1 MQSSVVVSQ
10 NSSSP
15 QVKPEYLGFQT
26 IINQV
31 IYPIAIIKFTG
42 KDAYCWDWMRGGPG
56 YCALSVDFATGHVE
70 NFGKYKESHVSYHE
84 SGIHQSRLTGE
95 VKKKLYLARR
105 SITPVA
111 QIQGWVSV
119 TSIPV
124 PLSEPLPHIMKIPGW
139 KNAAKKITLNSCDF
153 GRQDIYLRVYLCRKE
168 DVPILARRFSLGTW
182 VLGSGNIRFV
192 VAADPRM

>member
-31 IYPIAIIKFTG
+31 IYPIAIIKFTS

-56 YCALSVDFATGHVE
+56 YLALSVDFATGHVE

-95 VKKKLYLARR
+95 AKKKLYLARR

-124 PLSEPLPHIMKIPGW
+124 PLSEPLPHIIEDSWVEECSKENHPEFLQFWSAGYLSTGLPLP
-139 KNAAKKITLNSCDF
+139 KRRCSYSCET
-153 GRQDIYLRVYLCRKE
+153 V
-168 DVPILARRFSLGTW
+168 
-182 VLGSGNIRFV
+182 
-192 VAADPRM
+192 